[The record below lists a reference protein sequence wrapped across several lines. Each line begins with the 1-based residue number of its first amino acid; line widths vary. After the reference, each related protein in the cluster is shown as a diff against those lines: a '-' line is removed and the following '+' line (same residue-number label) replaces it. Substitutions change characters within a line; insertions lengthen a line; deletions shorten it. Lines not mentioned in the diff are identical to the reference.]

1 MALKITVD
9 NDKYEIIESGSII
22 VNKELPFSMSIG
34 EGENRLIITFTF
46 IDDGDKRNL
55 RTEKTGDKTLSII
68 CENFSRDGE
77 QWVGNGNFLSIGTIN
92 GKAIY
97 LKLRT
102 FFVANDLVFF
112 YSWYKCQN

>member
-1 MALKITVD
+1 MDLITTVD
-9 NDKYEIIESGSII
+9 DGKYEIISSGSII
-22 VNKELPFSMSIG
+22 VNKELPFSMLIG
-34 EGENRLIITFTF
+34 EGEKRLIITFTF
-46 IDDGDKRNL
+46 IDDGDKRSL

-68 CENFSRDGE
+68 CRNFSRDGE
-77 QWVGNGNFLSIGTIN
+77 WVGNGDFLSIGTIN

-112 YSWYKCQN
+112 YSWYKCQI